1 MTNTINVNGVQMP
14 TARVMLIFA
23 KSSLSI
29 LSAGMSIRNVNL
41 KKIKA
46 SLREH
51 GVELKGKTVNE
62 CLIEVKGI
70 LEAIK
75 Q

>member
-1 MTNTINVNGVQMP
+1 MENTINVNGVQLP

-29 LSAGMSIRNVNL
+29 LSAGMLIRNVNL

-46 SLREH
+46 SLKAN
-51 GVELKGKTVNE
+51 GIELKSNTVNE
-62 CLIEVKGI
+62 CLIEVKSM
-70 LEAIK
+70 LNTMRR
-75 Q
+75 

>member
-1 MTNTINVNGVQMP
+1 MENTINVNGAQVP
-14 TARVMLIFA
+14 AARVMLVFA

-29 LSAGMSIRNVNL
+29 LSAGMLIRNVNL

-46 SLREH
+46 SLKEH

-62 CLIEVKGI
+62 CLIEVKGM
-70 LEAIK
+70 LEKMK

>member
-14 TARVMLIFA
+14 TARIMLIFA

-46 SLREH
+46 SLKEH